1 MRSPFSMSGSEVLP
15 EVVDPEDTVTFVF
28 VVPEGNVA
36 DVEAVVPRLEV
47 VPFGDVVTVV
57 VVTEPLDVPL
67 SQEAKKTVHIH
78 IIRKK
83 DNIFFIPRLLVI
95 LFWGKYII

>member
-1 MRSPFSMSGSEVLP
+1 MPGFVPL
-15 EVVDPEDTVTFVF
+15 DPELTVISAGLGWGTK
-28 VVPEGNVA
+28 
-36 DVEAVVPRLEV
+36 V